1 METLGLSLD
10 DATKVITVST
20 AFRFAAARTRASIN
34 QGVTNNNIAIE
45 AIDDLTSRLN
55 LANLL
60 RGGGGAS
67 SPIPTSPRPLATATL
82 TTATTMNSIIGSNL
96 QATEV
101 AVDAFQSRRS
111 SSNMAT
117 AKKDQRTTASMES
130 KNSQQPQQQQHGGGR
145 GRKRALADKT
155 PELCDSNVMITN
167 EKPSTTTTKAIDPV
181 DVKEQILNAKLSK
194 VEGSTSTSSSGV
206 ASARS
211 KSPDGGGG
219 GIGGARGM
227 RGAST
232 VSVHHDVEQSLAS
245 KRPRTRSQTEE
256 SIPEI

>member
-1 METLGLSLD
+1 METLGLSLN

-20 AFRFAAARTRASIN
+20 AFRDAAARTRASTN
-34 QGVTNNNIAIE
+34 QGSTNNNVAIE

-67 SPIPTSPRPLATATL
+67 SPIPTSPRPS
-82 TTATTMNSIIGSNL
+82 ATTISTTTSNNLTIGNNM

-101 AVDAFQSRRS
+101 AVDAFHLRRS
-111 SSNMAT
+111 SSSMAT
-117 AKKDQRTTASMES
+117 TKKDQRTIASMES
-130 KNSQQPQQQQHGGGR
+130 KNSQHQQHGGGR
-145 GRKRALADKT
+145 GRKRTLADKT
-155 PELCDSNVMITN
+155 SDLRDSNVMIT
-167 EKPSTTTTKAIDPV
+167 EEHPSAATKAIDPLE
-181 DVKEQILNAKLSK
+181 VKEQILNAKLSK
-194 VEGSTSTSSSGV
+194 VEGSSSTSSSSGV
-206 ASARS
+206 AMARS
-211 KSPDGGGG
+211 KSPDGGG

-227 RGAST
+227 RGASM
-232 VSVHHDVEQSLAS
+232 VSVHHDVEEALAS